1 MILLAS
7 LVLASSPAFDPAR
20 EHRWG
25 ETPQESL
32 EIESLRTDSEVEPG
46 MLLIHDETPPY
57 LRYELTGNSPFEFI
71 ALGFN
76 EARLERIV
84 YPVHLPVAEEDV
96 DKPATD
102 VPEKFLAVR
111 EWLTA
116 YLGEPDTF
124 STTETD
130 RDVTF
135 EDAEILL
142 ERGAYVFNYTWCA
155 EAANAYLIAQREL
168 GQAPLLVASVESP
181 DRGPDPKDIEAGH
194 ACLDNTN

>member
-7 LVLASSPAFDPAR
+7 LVFASSPAFEPAR

-25 ETPQESL
+25 ETLEESL
-32 EIESLRTDSEVEPG
+32 EIESLNGDSQVEPG
-46 MLLIHDETPPY
+46 MLAINDDAPPY
-57 LRYELTGNSPFEFI
+57 LRYDLAGNSPFEFV

-76 EARLERIV
+76 EARLERIM
-84 YPVHLPVAEEDV
+84 YPVHLPVSENDT

-111 EWLTA
+111 DWLTT

-124 STTETD
+124 STTEKD
-130 RDVTF
+130 RDAAF

-142 ERGAYVFNYTWCA
+142 ERDAYAFNYTWCA

-168 GQAPLLVASVESP
+168 GQAPLLVVSVESP
-181 DRGPDPKDIEAGH
+181 ELEPDAQDIEAGH